1 VVELS
6 KPALPVFQSLMAKSL
21 DIVIVNWNAGRY
33 IGTCLGSID
42 AASRDGF
49 ELKRVIVVDNASSDG
64 SMDKLHFPDL
74 PLSLIRNPEN
84 RGFAAACNQG
94 ARGSSAEYLL
104 FLNPDIRVLRDSL
117 QAPIQFMEEPENA
130 RVGICGIQLL
140 DQQGIVSRSCSR
152 FPTTTSLLS
161 QMLGLDRLFPSI
173 FGGHFIEESE
183 HEKSGPVDQVMGA
196 FLLIRRPLFED
207 LSEFDERFFVY
218 FEDLDLS
225 YRAKLRGWVS
235 YHLATVRAFHRGRG
249 CSDQVKAA
257 RLFYFLRSRILY
269 AQKHFSLAGSSLITL
284 GTLIVEPFC
293 RLVWS
298 SLRGSFGEMREM
310 LEGYRMLYGT
320 LPGILRRGTGKRP
333 REIAA
338 NRPQQ
343 PAPDPQNLV

>member
-1 VVELS
+1 MVNG
-6 KPALPVFQSLMAKSL
+6 L

-33 IGTCLGSID
+33 LGPCLSSIG

-64 SMDKLHFPDL
+64 SVDNLHFPDL

-94 ARGSSAEYLL
+94 VRGSTADYLL
-104 FLNPDIRVLRDSL
+104 FLNPDIRVLSDSL
-117 QAPIQFMEEPENA
+117 QTPIQFMEEPGSA

-152 FPTTTSLLS
+152 FPTITSLLS
-161 QMLGLDRLFPSI
+161 QMVGVDRLFPSI

-183 HEKSGPVDQVMGA
+183 HERSGPVDQVMGA
-196 FLLIRRPLFED
+196 FLLIRRSLFED

-225 YRAKLRGWVS
+225 YRAKLKGWAS
-235 YHLATVRAFHRGRG
+235 YHLATARAFHRGRG

-269 AQKHFSLAGSSLITL
+269 TRKHFSLASSSLITL

-293 RLVWS
+293 RLAWY

-310 LEGYRMLYGT
+310 LEGYRMLYGA
-320 LPGILRRGTGKRP
+320 LPGILRRGAGTP
-333 REIAA
+333 QREIAV
-338 NRPQQ
+338 NRSQ
-343 PAPDPQNLV
+343 PAPGPQNLV